1 MSSNML
7 NNTVTR
13 VSMLGSNA
21 YLVKGK
27 RGFVLVDAG
36 RSGTVGRVR
45 KALEEM
51 GAGIADVDL
60 IVITHVHQDHVGSL
74 ARIKKEA
81 SAEVLVHESE
91 ASLLRNGA
99 CGFPRGTMA
108 FSRALSGL
116 ANRFMDGSFEPVEP
130 DLVVGESFD
139 LDKFGVDGEV
149 IHTPGHTEGSV
160 VLMIGGETCI
170 AGDTFFNIF
179 PGSVYPPF
187 ADDEERLIES
197 WRKLS
202 KYGPEE
208 YYPGHGRKFG
218 REKFEK
224 TLTKLSHT

>member
-1 MSSNML
+1 MK
-7 NNTVTR
+7 NNIAKI
-13 VSMLGSNA
+13 SMLGSNA

-27 RGFVLVDAG
+27 MGFVLVDAG
-36 RSGTVGRVR
+36 RSGAVGRVR

-160 VLMIGGETCI
+160 VLIVDGEVCI

-187 ADDEERLIES
+187 ADDETRLIDS
-197 WRKLS
+197 WKLI
-202 KYGPEE
+202 KEYGCKK
-208 YYPGHGRKFG
+208 YYPGHGRTFDEERFDKEFG
-218 REKFEK
+218 
-224 TLTKLSHT
+224 KLI